1 MHFRPEGMKIPT
13 SFKLDDLPPN
23 KSAEVVMGD
32 FLRYLFAETIKYIKE
47 TTDDGEERWKEVK
60 DNIHFV
66 LSHPNRW
73 EGVPQTRFRRS
84 AIYAG
89 LVSTEDDARR
99 RVKFVTEGEASA
111 LSCLDIAK
119 IKVSALLLYL
129 TH

>member
-1 MHFRPEGMKIPT
+1 MCVFTSCHGAIRLLNNQRFKMHFRPEGMKIPT
-13 SFKLDDLPPN
+13 SFKVDDLPPN

-73 EGVPQTRFRRS
+73 K
-84 AIYAG
+84 AC
-89 LVSTEDDARR
+89 
-99 RVKFVTEGEASA
+99 
-111 LSCLDIAK
+111 LSLDS
-119 IKVSALLLYL
+119 VEVLYTPDWYPL
-129 TH
+129 RTKRDEE